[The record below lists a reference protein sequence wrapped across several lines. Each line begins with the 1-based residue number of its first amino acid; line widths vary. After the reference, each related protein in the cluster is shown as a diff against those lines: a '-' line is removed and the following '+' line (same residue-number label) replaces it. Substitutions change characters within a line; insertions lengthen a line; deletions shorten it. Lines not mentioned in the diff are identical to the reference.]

1 MGSSPPLT
9 LVLNTRDADE
19 EGSQTLA
26 TFVFPLEG
34 MASASC
40 GFPGLISDPHWLH
53 LLPLSLGVS
62 EWVSHLTDHRQV
74 PDGVTCYK
82 GLCTH
87 LREVCWLLLLLV
99 SNTVL

>member
-19 EGSQTLA
+19 EQSQTLE

-34 MASASC
+34 IASALC
-40 GFPGLISDPHWLH
+40 GFPGLIPDPHWFH

-62 EWVSHLTDHRQV
+62 EWASHLTDHIRLI
-74 PDGVTCYK
+74 P
-82 GLCTH
+82 
-87 LREVCWLLLLLV
+87 
-99 SNTVL
+99 